1 MQEIDIN
8 DARIRLL
15 MLLSGSFESR
25 SGFPPKGSITRRLR
39 NIHPCLLAVA
49 IKGHSESANRV
60 EPKRL
65 TVYPCNK
72 LAGQQA
78 GRATSLDSSR
88 LVRPSPAFPSPREV
102 QSCPSDLLARS
113 RFLFPRCAFLWKP

>member
-49 IKGHSESANRV
+49 IKGHSESANRS

-65 TVYPCNK
+65 TVYPGNK
-72 LAGQQA
+72 LAVQQVGTLA
-78 GRATSLDSSR
+78 GWFARRLPSHLPR
-88 LVRPSPAFPSPREV
+88 RFNLVRPIS
-102 QSCPSDLLARS
+102 
-113 RFLFPRCAFLWKP
+113 